1 MIATMH
7 EGYYPVSQGFRNVY
21 AQIVAE
27 GPAAILHPV
36 PEFIAASRPGAPQT
50 MPGFGLAQVVVA
62 LLVLL
67 MCFRDGA
74 VMGAGLGVLLV
85 FALVVTNAYYQG
97 MWGVFALACALYAP
111 GSLRARLGLAV
122 GCLVFG
128 SRYVMQHFGDLGY
141 AEDYFAC
148 WTTFA
153 FALAWGFT
161 APWSR
166 PTTRP
171 GSLLPHRLGHR

>member
-1 MIATMH
+1 M
-7 EGYYPVSQGFRNVY
+7 Y

-36 PEFIAASRPGAPQT
+36 PDFIAASRPGALQGL
-50 MPGFGLAQVVVA
+50 PGFGLAQVIVA
-62 LLVLL
+62 MLILL

-85 FALVVTNAYYQG
+85 FALVVTNAYYQS

-111 GSLRARLGLAV
+111 GSFRARLGLALA
-122 GCLVFG
+122 CLVFG
-128 SRYVMQHFGDLGY
+128 SRYVMQHVGDLRY
-141 AEDYFAC
+141 AQDYFAC

-153 FALAWGFT
+153 FALAWGLM
-161 APWSR
+161 AVHRSR
-166 PTTRP
+166 T
-171 GSLLPHRLGHR
+171 